1 MLDIDFNVKIDKT
14 GVKLEVKKIN
24 PNGFI
29 IDKVFKKLDKKS
41 KKKEVEKE
49 LPNVSEKD
57 NNDNTSDCYTIEINV

>member
-1 MLDIDFNVKIDKT
+1 MLDIDLNVKIDKT

-41 KKKEVEKE
+41 KKKEEEKE
-49 LPNVSEKD
+49 LPAISEK
-57 NNDNTSDCYTIEINV
+57 NIADNTSDCYTIVINA